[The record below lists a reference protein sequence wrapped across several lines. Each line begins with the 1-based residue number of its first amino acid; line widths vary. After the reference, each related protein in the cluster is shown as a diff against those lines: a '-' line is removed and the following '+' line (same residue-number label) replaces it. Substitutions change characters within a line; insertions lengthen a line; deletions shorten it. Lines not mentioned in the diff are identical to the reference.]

1 VPHRRLRLVAHDA
14 ILAPKHNLMMLSDSF
29 LRHFADCHDDPCGT
43 CTNIRVCFLGSLDD
57 LRESARRTLR
67 LKGGVWRP

>member
-1 VPHRRLRLVAHDA
+1 VPRPRLRLVPPDA
-14 ILAPKHNLMMLSDSF
+14 LLPKHHLMSMSDSF
-29 LRHFADCHDDPCGT
+29 LRHFAECHDDPCGT

-67 LKGGVWRP
+67 LKGCAGQP